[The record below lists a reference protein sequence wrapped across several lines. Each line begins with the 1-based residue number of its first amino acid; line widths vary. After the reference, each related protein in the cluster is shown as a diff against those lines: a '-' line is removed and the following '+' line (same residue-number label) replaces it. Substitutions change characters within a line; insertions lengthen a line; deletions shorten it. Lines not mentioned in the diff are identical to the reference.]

1 MLFNSYLFWAFF
13 AVVLLLYRGLKHR
26 GQNRMLLVA
35 SYVFY
40 GSWDWRFLSLIV
52 FSTLVDYWVGLALAD
67 PSATD
72 RRRRRLVTVSLVSNL
87 GLLAVFKYLGFFV
100 DSAAAL
106 LEGLGLQ
113 ANLPSLHIILP
124 VGISFYTFQTL
135 SYTIVI
141 YRRKLEPTRDLL
153 DFGLYVAFF
162 PQLVAGPIERASH
175 LLPQVLRPRRTT
187 ERQFREGLYCIL
199 YGLFKK
205 VVIADNMALVVN
217 HIFSQ
222 PPSTLN
228 GLDTLVGV
236 YAFAFQIYGD
246 FHGYSLIAQG
256 VARWLGFDIMDNF
269 RQPYF
274 AWSPQ
279 EFWRRWHISLST
291 WLRDYLYI
299 PLGGSRTGGRTR
311 NVLITML
318 LG

>member
-72 RRRRRLVTVSLVSNL
+72 RKRRRLVTVSLVSNL

-113 ANLPSLHIILP
+113 ANLPILHIILP

-135 SYTIVI
+135 SYSIDI
-141 YRRKLEPTRDLL
+141 YRRNLEPTRSLL

-162 PQLVAGPIERASH
+162 TQLVAGPMEGAC
-175 LLPQVLRPRRTT
+175 LLIPQVLGPRRTT
-187 ERQFREGLYCIL
+187 
-199 YGLFKK
+199 
-205 VVIADNMALVVN
+205 
-217 HIFSQ
+217 
-222 PPSTLN
+222 
-228 GLDTLVGV
+228 
-236 YAFAFQIYGD
+236 
-246 FHGYSLIAQG
+246 
-256 VARWLGFDIMDNF
+256 
-269 RQPYF
+269 
-274 AWSPQ
+274 
-279 EFWRRWHISLST
+279 
-291 WLRDYLYI
+291 
-299 PLGGSRTGGRTR
+299 
-311 NVLITML
+311 
-318 LG
+318 